1 MIRLAITGGI
11 GSGKSVIARLLMDV
25 MDIPVYYTDNEA
37 KRLNV
42 ESPLIRQGLTDLIGK
57 HVYKDDGNLNKKVL
71 ADCIFSDTTLL
82 TKVNAI
88 IHPEV
93 KRDYLAW
100 VERNTCEP
108 IVAMECAILY
118 ETGFETLVDEVAI
131 VSAPL
136 DIRIRRAMS
145 RDHVSEEI
153 IRNRVLQQLTDE
165 ELFSRQAHVIIND
178 DVRPLMPQIVSLIE
192 NLQEKYCQ

>member
-118 ETGFETLVDEVAI
+118 ETGFETLVDEVVI

-145 RDHVSEEI
+145 RDHVSEEM